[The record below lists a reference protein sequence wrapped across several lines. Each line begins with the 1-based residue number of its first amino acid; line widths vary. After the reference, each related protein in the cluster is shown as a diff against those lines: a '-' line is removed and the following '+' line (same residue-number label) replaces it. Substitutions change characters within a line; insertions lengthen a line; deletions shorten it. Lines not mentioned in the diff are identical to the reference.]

1 MLHRLGIAASSA
13 QGRYKLSLT
22 NVLIFDSCIA
32 LVPTLQV
39 HLLHSVSPRK
49 SVQYLGCHELDL
61 CMMVVNELK
70 VTYFGAEI
78 LYRLF
83 TRARET
89 INSKHH
95 GLENTH
101 SGTEAGDAESPE
113 DRHHLTGEVTMS
125 VSPMPCTS
133 NATGNDWCVTSSRYV
148 FLDIRALDAAAP
160 R

>member
-1 MLHRLGIAASSA
+1 
-13 QGRYKLSLT
+13 
-22 NVLIFDSCIA
+22 
-32 LVPTLQV
+32 
-39 HLLHSVSPRK
+39 
-49 SVQYLGCHELDL
+49 
-61 CMMVVNELK
+61 MMVVNELK

-89 INSKHH
+89 INSKHR

-113 DRHHLTGEVTMS
+113 NRHHLTGEVTMS

-133 NATGNDWCVTSSRYV
+133 NATGNDWRVTSPRYV
-148 FLDIRALDAAAP
+148 FLDIRTLDAAALGKVYLTKQYSAMYMTIQV
-160 R
+160 